1 MSESIFMQISRDV
14 TEEAMVLRVIGA
26 GEAWLENYQT
36 LMEYTDERIRVSG
49 KYSEIQIEGYG
60 MRIEYYGNIDMKIQ
74 GVIRKIQF
82 EDYS

>member
-1 MSESIFMQISRDV
+1 MIFEGTKKSIFFWSGVD
-14 TEEAMVLRVIGA
+14 TSRVIGA

>member
-1 MSESIFMQISRDV
+1 
-14 TEEAMVLRVIGA
+14 
-26 GEAWLENYQT
+26 
-36 LMEYTDERIRVSG
+36 MEYTDERIRVSG